1 MGSYE
6 EILQTPLVFK
16 DKVYLQ
22 ISLEVNYILILI
34 VSFVYKSKIGIK
46 VKALI
51 RYYRVLV
58 DVTQFL
64 IVICLFDW

>member
-34 VSFVYKSKIGIK
+34 VSFVYKLKIGIGVK
-46 VKALI
+46 VLT

-58 DVTQFL
+58 DVTQSL
-64 IVICLFDW
+64 IVICLFD